1 MDRAKY
7 NKANM
12 LRNKIRELSLLQKIL
27 ERRGDILC
35 GSVGEPVFSHKITEE
50 MKKTLLKM
58 CIGEITTL
66 EKEFDEL

>member
-7 NKANM
+7 EKANR
-12 LRNKIRELSLLQKIL
+12 LRSEIRELSLLQKTL
-27 ERRGDILC
+27 ERGNDILC
-35 GSVGEPVFSHKITEE
+35 GSIGDPVFCHKITSE

-66 EKEFDEL
+66 EREFEEL